1 MGSFAITAGTVFAK
15 SCPEV
20 DKIVEELRDLA
31 DGMDER
37 DVICEPADMKKH
49 GPGIVRVEINIYGST
64 SASTST
70 LVDDKIQE
78 FGPYAV
84 EAARFHTEWEGQSGY
99 FYVGNREQVAAAE
112 SKEALEQIKD
122 SARMLQGDDIG
133 DALHHVMRCAKAPS
147 FKKRYFHSRGCAC
160 PFCGSKDI
168 MSGPVE
174 ADGMIGWAGVEC
186 PKCGH
191 TWQDVWTVIDIT
203 EVRDADRHEKGDTN
217 AKGANS

>member
-31 DGMDER
+31 DSMDER
-37 DVICEPADMKKH
+37 DVVCEPADARKY
-49 GPGIVRVEINIYGST
+49 GPGIVRVEVRLYGYA

-70 LVDDKIQE
+70 LIDDKVQE

-84 EAARFHTEWEGQSGY
+84 EAARFHTEWEGESGY
-99 FYVGNREQVAAAE
+99 FYVGNGEQVAAAE
-112 SKEALEQIKD
+112 SKEALAQIKE

-133 DALHHVMRCAKAPS
+133 DALHDIVWLAKHPS
-147 FKKRYFHSRGCAC
+147 FKKRYFRSWGCAC
-160 PFCGSKDI
+160 PFCGSKDL

-174 ADGMIGWAGVEC
+174 ADGMVGWAGVEC
-186 PKCGH
+186 AKCGH
-191 TWQDVWTVIDIT
+191 TWKDVWTVIDIT
-203 EVRDADRHEKGDTN
+203 EVLDADGREIQN
-217 AKGANS
+217 AKQQGG